1 MPIFSINI
9 GFGRNVIYKG
19 KELKGFYQTLALKS
33 DIYKNLF
40 IHIGYKLHD
49 FHDPNNLMLG
59 LGWRF
64 GNGRQH

>member
-1 MPIFSINI
+1 MLNYSVAEL
-9 GFGRNVIYKG
+9 RIYK
-19 KELKGFYQTLALKS
+19 
-33 DIYKNLF
+33 DLF